1 MSSRRTA
8 LMIGAAALLALPG
21 CGPRSAGP
29 SSQRGDDWASRSLAQ
44 PAAAT
49 VLDIDLGA
57 LPLPGRIAVRYAR
70 AARSWTADSYR
81 AQYRRQM
88 RLSTGS
94 LRSALQDAAPTREQ
108 LAAYRESNARMDA
121 TVVAATRLVE
131 SPTQA
136 SYELVLDERSAA
148 AGETVQQRT
157 AYIVELQQR
166 SGAWRVTAFS
176 VQP

>member
-1 MSSRRTA
+1 
-8 LMIGAAALLALPG
+8 MIGAVALLALGG

-29 SSQRGDDWASRSLAQ
+29 SSQRDDGPASPTRAQ

-49 VLDIDLGA
+49 VLDIDPAA

-70 AARSWTADSYR
+70 AARSWTPNSYR
-81 AQYRRQM
+81 AQYRRQL

-94 LRSALQDAAPTREQ
+94 LRSALQDAAPTRKQ
-108 LAAYRESNARMDA
+108 LAAYRATHARMDA
-121 TVVAATRLVE
+121 TVAVVTRLVE
-131 SPTQA
+131 APTQA

-148 AGETVQQRT
+148 AGQIVRQRT
-157 AYIVELQQR
+157 AYVVELQQR